1 MRRKKTNVMQKFDR
15 LSNRWITVPYT
26 EWSDEAI
33 RAYDLMEAH
42 IDVAATE
49 EAMKL
54 GLNIHKDIN

>member
-1 MRRKKTNVMQKFDR
+1 MQKFDR